1 MTLAHVMG
9 LPLEESALA
18 LAPAGAA
25 MVAGAAVMARAAFD
39 RARRRRQAR

>member
-1 MTLAHVMG
+1 MTPAHVMG

-25 MVAGAAVMARAAFD
+25 IVAGAAVMARAALD
-39 RARRRRQAR
+39 RVRRRR

>member
-1 MTLAHVMG
+1 MTTPAHVMG

-25 MVAGAAVMARAAFD
+25 LLTAAAVMARAALD
-39 RARRRRQAR
+39 RAKRRR